1 MKKREIG
8 RSVKAGGGS
17 TLTKIARAS
26 SLLQISKILKND
38 LNIQVKSFDFLKINH
53 VDRLIQHLQARGQ
66 SPRASQN
73 TMAHLRCALRE
84 AGREKFA
91 ADPRISNKKLGI
103 SGASRDGKHRA
114 IASEEIELRI
124 LKLDDGAA
132 ATTRLQMTIGLRARE
147 AIQSTDSLKSWLV
160 ELEKY
165 DCLTVSHGTK
175 GGRSRIVRFIT
186 QESKQSAL
194 QAIKNARQ
202 QSIRSDGVLIPSK
215 TLQGAARAHLR
226 QMSAAGFHGEE
237 SSHAL
242 RCTWAQA
249 QYTRYMEM
257 LGGDEKEVLSRL
269 SMDLGHGDG
278 RGRYVKQVYLK
289 NSIK

>member
-1 MKKREIG
+1 M
-8 RSVKAGGGS
+8 
-17 TLTKIARAS
+17 TKIARSS

-38 LNIQVKSFDFLKINH
+38 LNIQVKSFDFLKITH
-53 VDRLIQHLQARGQ
+53 VERLIQHLKVRGQ
-66 SPRASQN
+66 SPRTSQN

-91 ADPRISNKKLGI
+91 ADPRISNKSLGI

-114 IASEEIELRI
+114 INLEEIELRI

-147 AIQSTDSLKSWLV
+147 AIQSADSLKSWLI
-160 ELEKY
+160 ELEKF
-165 DCLTVSHGTK
+165 DCLTITHGTK

-194 QAIKNARQ
+194 QAIKNAHQ
-202 QSIRSDGVLIPSK
+202 EAIGSNGVLIPSK
-215 TLQGAARAHLR
+215 TLQGAARAHSR
-226 QMSAAGFHGEE
+226 QMNAAGFQGEE

-249 QYTRYMEM
+249 QYTRYMEV
-257 LGGDEKEVLSRL
+257 LDGDEKEALARL

-289 NSIK
+289 NSIQ

>member
-1 MKKREIG
+1 MKREIG
-8 RSVKAGGGS
+8 RAVKAGGGS

-26 SLLQISKILKND
+26 SLAQISKILKND
-38 LNIQVKSFDFLKINH
+38 LNIQVKSFEFLKVSH
-53 VDRLIQHLQARGQ
+53 VERLIQHLQARGQ
-66 SPRASQN
+66 SPRTSQN

-84 AGREKFA
+84 VGREKFA
-91 ADPRISNKKLGI
+91 SDPRISNKKLGI

-114 IASEEIELRI
+114 INLEEIEMRI

-132 ATTRLQMTIGLRARE
+132 AATRLQMAIGLRARE
-147 AIQSTDSLKSWLV
+147 AIQSSESLKSWLI

-165 DCLTVSHGTK
+165 DCLTISHGTK
-175 GGRSRIVRFIT
+175 GGRTRIVRFIT

-194 QAIKNARQ
+194 QAIKNAHQ
-202 QSIRSDGVLIPSK
+202 AAIKNNGVLIPSK
-215 TLQGAARAHLR
+215 SLQGAARAHLR
-226 QMSAAGFHGEE
+226 SMNAAGFQGEE

-249 QYTRYMEM
+249 QYNRYMEM
-257 LGGDEKEVLSRL
+257 LGGDKKEALSRL

-289 NSIK
+289 NTMQ

>member
-1 MKKREIG
+1 MKREI
-8 RSVKAGGGS
+8 RQAVNAGGGS

-26 SLLQISKILKND
+26 SLAQISKILKND
-38 LNIQVKSFDFLKINH
+38 LNIQVKSFEFLKVSH
-53 VDRLIQHLQARGQ
+53 VERLIQHLQARGQ
-66 SPRASQN
+66 SPRTSQN

-84 AGREKFA
+84 VGREKFA
-91 ADPRISNKKLGI
+91 SDPRISNKKLGI

-114 IASEEIELRI
+114 INLEEIEMRI

-132 ATTRLQMTIGLRARE
+132 AATRLQMAIGLRARE
-147 AIQSTDSLKSWLV
+147 AIQSSESLKSWLI

-165 DCLTVSHGTK
+165 DCLTISHGTK
-175 GGRSRIVRFIT
+175 GGRTRIVRFIT

-194 QAIKNARQ
+194 QAIKNAHQ
-202 QSIRSDGVLIPSK
+202 AAIKNNGVLIPSK
-215 TLQGAARAHLR
+215 SLQGAARAHLR
-226 QMSAAGFHGEE
+226 SMNAAGFQGEE

-249 QYTRYMEM
+249 QYNRYMEM
-257 LGGDEKEVLSRL
+257 LGGDKKEALSRL

-289 NSIK
+289 NTMQ